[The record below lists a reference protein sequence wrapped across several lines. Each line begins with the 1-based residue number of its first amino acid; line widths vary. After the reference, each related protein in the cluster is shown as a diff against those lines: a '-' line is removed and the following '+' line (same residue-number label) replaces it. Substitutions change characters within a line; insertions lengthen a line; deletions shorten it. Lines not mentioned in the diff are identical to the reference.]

1 MPSQDVCPSVRHTP
15 EFCQH
20 RWTYPQTFFHNQVA
34 PQFLFF
40 HTKHYGNIPTGTSLN
55 GGAECK
61 GGIKKRDFR
70 PISRCIS
77 EMMQVRAIVTMEG
90 EYETA
95 HKLSNDAI
103 SNDLEWLLT

>member
-1 MPSQDVCPSVRHTP
+1 MQGR
-15 EFCQH
+15 
-20 RWTYPQTFFHNQVA
+20 Y
-34 PQFLFF
+34 
-40 HTKHYGNIPTGTSLN
+40 
-55 GGAECK
+55 
-61 GGIKKRDFR
+61 KKRDFR

-103 SNDLEWLLT
+103 SNDLE